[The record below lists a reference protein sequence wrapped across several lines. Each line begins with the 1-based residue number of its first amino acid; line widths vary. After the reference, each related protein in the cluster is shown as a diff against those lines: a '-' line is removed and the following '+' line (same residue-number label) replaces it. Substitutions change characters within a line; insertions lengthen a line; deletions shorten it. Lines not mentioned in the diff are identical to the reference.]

1 MELNQ
6 MLKEAVDKDASDIFL
21 VSGLPL
27 SYKINSSIHLQSE
40 EKLSPDDTRALILSI
55 YQLAG
60 GRDPKRLL
68 EQGDDDFSFSL
79 PGISRFRVSTYK
91 QRGSLAA
98 VIRVVKFE
106 LPDPVQMGIPQTV
119 MDLAH
124 LKKGLVLVT
133 GTAGSGKST
142 TLACMIDRIN
152 NSVIQELTLLDTI
165 PAIDPALSGK
175 IKYLTV
181 ALMFS
186 EAIERI
192 YQEVSIS
199 KLFR

>member
-1 MELNQ
+1 MEINQ

-27 SYKINSSIHLQSE
+27 SYKISSSIHLQSQ
-40 EKLSPDDTRALILSI
+40 EKLTPDDTRALILSI

-60 GRDPKRLL
+60 ERDPKRLL

-119 MDLAH
+119 MELA
-124 LKKGLVLVT
+124 
-133 GTAGSGKST
+133 
-142 TLACMIDRIN
+142 
-152 NSVIQELTLLDTI
+152 SVIPFWLQTTWLAQSSEEVAAALKDIRLMVIATASITYVIFFMESAPFNHWVVFLL
-165 PAIDPALSGK
+165 
-175 IKYLTV
+175 
-181 ALMFS
+181 
-186 EAIERI
+186 
-192 YQEVSIS
+192 
-199 KLFR
+199 